1 MMNFWTPSYN
11 AWADGILDESMP
23 WQALYDWVE
32 VYTYNEDTF
41 SFDLHFRDDF
51 EYFDETR
58 WRKSN
63 NQGFTDNTTTFF
75 RE

>member
-1 MMNFWTPSYN
+1 
-11 AWADGILDESMP
+11 MP